1 MRTPMTHTDRALAAR
16 WGWPLPT
23 MAGGDGEPGDEPK
36 KPDPPKEKEP
46 LEGDRVPLAT
56 YEKERQ
62 KRQDLEQRLADLEAR
77 QEEHRQAELTETERL
92 KEQVSQ
98 LTARAEKAEKAVAR
112 SERSQWVIDAA
123 VEAGFEKPA
132 AAVKLIDDIESLESA
147 KDASEAVKKV
157 AKEYAGLL
165 RESNGGGP
173 KLEQVLKDGKP
184 PEPGTGDEQLLS
196 QEELKSLSL
205 ERQRELEK
213 SNPGLVE
220 RSLAAV
226 GT

>member
-1 MRTPMTHTDRALAAR
+1 MRTPMTDTDRALAAR

-23 MAGGDGEPGDEPK
+23 MAGGDGEPEGEPK
-36 KPDPPKEKEP
+36 KDPPKEKEP
-46 LEGDRVPLAT
+46 EGDRVPLAT

-98 LTARAEKAEKAVAR
+98 LTARAETAEKAVAR

-123 VEAGFEKPA
+123 VEAGIEKPA

-157 AKEYAGLL
+157 AKEFPGLL

-173 KLEQVLKDGKP
+173 KLEQILQDGKTP
-184 PEPGTGDEQLLS
+184 PKDDGDEKLLS
-196 QEELKSLSL
+196 KQELDSLSV
-205 ERQRELEK
+205 ERHMELDK
-213 SNPGLVE
+213 TKPGLVE
-220 RSLAAV
+220 RSLAAL